1 MRPLIKI
8 DVSRRLQIL
17 LFCLTCLARVV
28 FPFVSPL
35 RSCCWMMMTCRQGRQ
50 AATLLLGQVVNNNN
64 NNNDNVSLV
73 LHHTAIRTRNITTA
87 IDFYSLL
94 GFKVQVQFRAGPARA
109 AWLSLPSSGAARLEL
124 IQVPAYILD
133 EPTGMRRRAP
143 DLMENAQ
150 ELGYNHMALDVTA
163 QIRQLP
169 QQDENKNLTTWMN
182 RLDAASMQRFGR
194 HLRVAVPPR
203 QQIIGTAVYELAFI
217 YDADGSLVEF
227 LHLQQVLTQNMTSGW
242 DPWDGQGFVGLD
254 GDDAN
259 K

>member
-1 MRPLIKI
+1 M
-8 DVSRRLQIL
+8 
-17 LFCLTCLARVV
+17 
-28 FPFVSPL
+28 
-35 RSCCWMMMTCRQGRQ
+35 
-50 AATLLLGQVVNNNN
+50 LGQVVNNNN
-64 NNNDNVSLV
+64 DDNNVSLV

-94 GFKVQVQFRAGPARA
+94 GFQVQVQFRAGPARA
-109 AWLSLPSSGAARLEL
+109 AWLSLPSSNATRLEL
-124 IQVPAYILD
+124 IEVPSYILN
-133 EPTGMRRRAP
+133 EPAGMRRRAP

-163 QIRQLP
+163 QIRQL
-169 QQDENKNLTTWMN
+169 QDGDIDAKNLTNWMN

-203 QQIIGTAVYELAFI
+203 QQMIGTAVYELAFI

-227 LHLQQVLTQNMTSGW
+227 LHLQAQVKSQNMTSGW

-254 GDDAN
+254 DNNND